1 MKIIDCYYRFDKL
14 NPEKSKSRFDL
25 VYHSEIYEPLNNPN
39 PKGQV
44 FIYAGKNPHI
54 RSHKNREASL
64 TISARDKHLSSVFIP
79 EITKPNLAF
88 GDFGSDAILILL
100 SEKTIE
106 LLICKGK
113 KNLTQ
118 NLFNLLFDGELDSE
132 IENFRNE
139 YSSIIEQV
147 HEYKKNDLPYLKQKL
162 DYQNN

>member
-1 MKIIDCYYRFDKL
+1 MNIIDCYYRFQKL

-25 VYHSEIYEPLNNPN
+25 VYNSEIYEPVHNPN
-39 PKGQV
+39 PKGEV
-44 FIYAGKNPHI
+44 FIYFGSNPNI
-54 RSHKNREASL
+54 KARGSRKTDY
-64 TISARDKHLSSVFIP
+64 TISARNKHLTSVFIP

-118 NLFNLLFDGELDSE
+118 NLFNLFFDSELDSE
-132 IENFRNE
+132 IENFRNVIFQI
-139 YSSIIEQV
+139 YAFRSR
-147 HEYKKNDLPYLKQKL
+147 
-162 DYQNN
+162 